1 MERPAKARPDFP
13 LFARANGQWAKKIQG
28 KLHYFGAWDDPGT
41 AEDNY
46 HRQEP
51 ELDGNRKTKHKQSK
65 LRREK
70 PNKPRPDYPLYPHPS
85 GQWACKVGR
94 QTNYFGPWDDPEG
107 AERAY
112 QDYVSNESTKT
123 VRNSK
128 AARTEETPRKP
139 RKTFPLWPQ
148 APDIDRLGR
157 RTRCRNRLLA
167 QPAHETFADL
177 LSIARASDGRRRSAA
192 RAAGR

>member
-139 RKTFPLWPQ
+139 RKTFPLGLRPRTSIGSAGGRGAGIVCLRSQRTRRSPICCPSREHWMSVRRP
-148 APDIDRLGR
+148 ARDIDR
-157 RTRCRNRLLA
+157 
-167 QPAHETFADL
+167 
-177 LSIARASDGRRRSAA
+177 
-192 RAAGR
+192 